1 MIPLNLFKNIQIFI
15 IENVLLDSFLDRQYS
30 FMMILGYH

>member
-15 IENVLLDSFLDRQYS
+15 IENVWLDSFLDHQYS